1 MNAGDV
7 TAAVSERYLIMSY
20 GSMSGRVR
28 IIDREKKSVVP
39 EGESLYGQRAHTVV
53 ARADLLIAVE
63 DGGLAAYA
71 PPG

>member
-1 MNAGDV
+1 
-7 TAAVSERYLIMSY
+7 
-20 GSMSGRVR
+20 MSGRVR

-39 EGESLYGQRAHTVV
+39 EGESLYGHRAHTVV

-63 DGGLAAYA
+63 DGGLAAYT